1 MAEAVSATPPRER
14 QLVVDGVGTRLLEA
28 GPESASE
35 AVIFV
40 HGNPNSA
47 VEWSD
52 LISRTGEFARAVA
65 LDMPGF
71 GTAEAPDGFAYP
83 VEGYINFLNSALE
96 QLGIERAHLVLHDF
110 GGPWGLGW
118 AITHP
123 DNFASVVLINTGMLI
138 GFEMHRT
145 GRIWGTPVLGEL
157 AMALASRK
165 AFSKSIKQANPR
177 MPDAF
182 IDHMY
187 DEFDR
192 GTRRTVLKLYRNRTD
207 DELLKQVAA
216 AFKALD
222 RPALV
227 LWGGKDEFVPLHH
240 AHQQR
245 DEAFPSAEIVV
256 LEESAHWPFVDDPEG
271 AADAIIPFL
280 RKQVGATTS

>member
-1 MAEAVSATPPRER
+1 MAQASSATPPRER
-14 QLVVDGVGTRLLEA
+14 ELVVDGVRTRLLEA

-35 AVIFV
+35 AVVFV

-47 VEWSD
+47 AEWSD
-52 LISRTGEFARAVA
+52 LVSRTGEFARAVA

-71 GTAEAPDGFAYP
+71 GTAEAPSDFAYP
-83 VEGYINFLNSALE
+83 VEGYMGFLNSAFE
-96 QLGIERAHLVLHDF
+96 QLGIQRVHLVLHDF

-145 GRIWGTPVLGEL
+145 GRIWGTRVLGEL
-157 AMALASRK
+157 AMALTSRK
-165 AFSKSIKQANPR
+165 GFGKSIKQANPR

-192 GTRRTVLKLYRNRTD
+192 GTRKTVLKLYRNRTD
-207 DELLKQVAA
+207 DELLTQVAA

-227 LWGGKDEFVPLHH
+227 LWGGKDVFVPLRH

-245 DEAFPSAEIVV
+245 DEAFPSAEVVV
-256 LEESAHWPFVDDPEG
+256 LEESSHWPFVDDPEG
-271 AADAIIPFL
+271 AANAIVPFL
-280 RKQVGATTS
+280 RTQVGATAS